1 MDNQERAFSPAKP
14 LAASSDHYPRSFY
27 GAVTD
32 QQTYH
37 DDTSHGPLPIQVT
50 GGYGI
55 GGSSH
60 QAYPIPPAGSVHP
73 QSSGFHHQVGPA
85 LHPQPTVG
93 LLRPSA
99 QPLPLT
105 VTTPQTG
112 GGGGGSSHI
121 PQNVPPPVQA
131 MTSQSHIAQMYP
143 WIQQPTS
150 GGGGGVPP
158 APSTESQM
166 SQTVQQQ
173 QQFQRLKVED
183 ALSYLDQ
190 VFRLLLYV
198 IGFNTIY
205 TVFSEC
211 NEA

>member
-1 MDNQERAFSPAKP
+1 MDNQSSPAKP
-14 LAASSDHYPRSFY
+14 PAASSDHYPRSFY
-27 GAVTD
+27 GTVTD
-32 QQTYH
+32 QPAYH
-37 DDTSHGPLPIQVT
+37 GDTSHGSLPVQV
-50 GGYGI
+50 GGYQI
-55 GGSSH
+55 GGSARQSY
-60 QAYPIPPAGSVHP
+60 QIPPAASVHP
-73 QSSGFHHQVGPA
+73 QSGGFHHQVGA

-112 GGGGGSSHI
+112 GSGGSHI
-121 PQNVPPPVQA
+121 PQSVPPPQA

-143 WIQQPTS
+143 WIQQPTAA
-150 GGGGGVPP
+150 GGGGGGPP

-190 VFRLLLYV
+190 V
-198 IGFNTIY
+198 
-205 TVFSEC
+205 
-211 NEA
+211 